1 MNDISASHL
10 VQPVI
15 KVRAGQDPDQPHRG
29 TLTIGNWTIPC
40 AVGRSGLRDPALKR
54 EGDGATPI
62 GTFPLRYG
70 FYDPEALGDEP
81 RSFAFPFLEKPANY
95 NWVEDPESP
104 FYNQFVLD
112 MSPEALIRTGERL
125 FDLFIPVGWNDST
138 PRAAGGSAIFMHAAR
153 PDFSGTQG
161 CVAIAHDQLLEF
173 ASRLQPG
180 MMIDIAPADAPE
192 QAALPVQ
199 TETMECV
206 SFRSLQ
212 PGPSLIV
219 TGSVHGNE
227 TCGPTAIARV
237 IAEFRSGRL
246 RLARGSVTFVPV
258 VNALA
263 YRWNRRE
270 GDRNLNRDLGEKPV
284 PVDNEDRIAN
294 VLCPLL
300 REHDVL
306 IDLHSFSSPGVPFA
320 LIGPADNNGTLEPFA
335 KAAEEEALVKALG
348 LPMVVHGWMD
358 AFKQAATVRAE
369 RGFPEI
375 SLTHS
380 VGTTEYMRFAGGY
393 GVTVECG
400 THTDPQGAAV
410 GYRTI
415 LNGLAHLGLV
425 VADPILPKDAPQV
438 WEISEALMADAAE
451 DRLSRRFAAGEAVRE
466 GEVIGQRASGQPIRA
481 PYDGAIIFASLTA
494 EPGTELCFFCRPSD
508 RLKG

>member
-29 TLTIGNWTIPC
+29 TLTIGKWTIPC

-70 FYDPEALGDEP
+70 FYDPQALGDAP

-112 MSPEALIRTGERL
+112 MSPEAKVRTGERL

-180 MMIDIAPADAPE
+180 MMIDIAPADAVENATTASPTD
-192 QAALPVQ
+192 V
-199 TETMECV
+199 MECV
-206 SFRSLQ
+206 TFRALQ
-212 PGPSLIV
+212 PGPRLIV

-227 TCGPTAIARV
+227 TCGPLAISRI
-237 IAEFRSGRL
+237 IADFRSGRL
-246 RLARGSVTFVPV
+246 KLARGSVTFVPV

-270 GDRNLNRDLGEKPV
+270 GDRNLNRNLSEKPV

-306 IDLHSFSSPGVPFA
+306 IDLHSFSAAGLPFA
-320 LIGPADNNGTLEPFA
+320 LIGPSNNQDGLEPFDKA
-335 KAAEEEALVKALG
+335 KQEEELVKALG
-348 LPMVVHGWMD
+348 LPMIVHGWMS
-358 AFKQAATVRAE
+358 AHERASLVRLGKGYPYEAMSH
-369 RGFPEI
+369 G
-375 SLTHS
+375 
-380 VGTTEYMRFAGGY
+380 VGTAEYMRFAGGY
-393 GVTVECG
+393 AVTVECG
-400 THTDPQGAAV
+400 SHTDPEGPRVA
-410 GYRTI
+410 YRTI
-415 LNGLAHLGLV
+415 LNGLAHLGLT
-425 VADPILPKDAPQV
+425 DTPLLPGPTPVQA
-438 WEISEALMADAAE
+438 WEIDEAVMANSDE
-451 DRLSRRFAAGEAVRE
+451 DRLVRQFSSGEPVHE
-466 GEVIGQRASGQPIRA
+466 GERIGMRVTGEEIRA
-481 PYDGAIIFASLTA
+481 PYDGAVIFASVSSPA
-494 EPGTELCFFCRPSD
+494 GSELCFFCRPSP
-508 RLKG
+508 RFG